1 MKQTPSR
8 LNCSLYRYKADMS
21 VEHRMN
27 SPRSASS
34 PAPQVVVEEAI
45 DQPEHVTVLL
55 HEAVEALVANPDGVY
70 VDGTFGRGGHSRL
83 VLERLTESGRLIGI
97 DKDPR
102 AIATANELEQEDS
115 RFSIH
120 HGSFV
125 ELDSVN
131 AEEPVDGI
139 LLDLGVSS
147 PQLDDAGRGFSFM
160 KDGPLDMRMNDQQGE
175 SAAQWLARAEEQ
187 DISKVIWEYGEDRFS
202 RRMARA
208 IVKAREEAPILT
220 TRRLADIIA
229 AACPTREKGKH
240 PATRAFQAIR
250 IYINRELDDLVDCL
264 DNALEK
270 LKPGGRL
277 VVISFHS
284 LEDRI
289 VKRFIRKHEKGDDLP
304 HWLPVT
310 EDQLNKRMKSLG
322 KAIKPGA
329 REVAINPRS
338 RSAIMRAAEK
348 LV

>member
-1 MKQTPSR
+1 MKEVKRVVIPKIVSG
-8 LNCSLYRYKADMS
+8 
-21 VEHRMN
+21 
-27 SPRSASS
+27 SS
-34 PAPQVVVEEAI
+34 DDGSENN
-45 DQPEHVTVLL
+45 PEHITVLL
-55 HEAVEALVANPDGVY
+55 NEAVEALVANPDGVY

-83 VLERLTESGRLIGI
+83 ILENLTENGRLIGI

-125 ELDSVN
+125 ELDQVN
-131 AEEPVDGI
+131 GEELVDGI

-147 PQLDDAGRGFSFM
+147 PQLDDADRGFSFM
-160 KDGPLDMRMNDQQGE
+160 KNGPLDMRMNDQQGQ

-187 DISKVIWEYGEDRFS
+187 EISKVIWEYGEDRFS

-208 IVKAREEAPILT
+208 IVHEREEAPILT
-220 TRRLADIIA
+220 TKRLADIIA

-250 IYINRELDDLVDCL
+250 IYINRELDDLIDCL

-289 VKRFIRKHEKGDDLP
+289 AKRFIRKHEKGDDLP
-304 HWLPVT
+304 SWLPVR
-310 EDQLNKRMKSLG
+310 EDQLNKRMKNLG
-322 KAIKPGA
+322 KPVKPGKQ
-329 REVAINPRS
+329 EVEMNPRS
-338 RSAIMRAAEK
+338 RSAIMRVAEK